1 MTLENW
7 LANKWLKKHET
18 SAQEV
23 SDLFTVVERDLKDA
37 KVNSIS
43 ADTRLSTAYN
53 ACLQCAAIA
62 LHASG
67 YRPAG
72 QSHHERIIE
81 SLRYTLNPSDD
92 IIRQL
97 QRFRNKRIKS
107 VYDRAGTTSEQ
118 EVKEAIKLAQKL
130 RGMVKEWLAQ
140 NHSDLIK

>member
-1 MTLENW
+1 M
-7 LANKWLKKHET
+7 ANKWLKKHET
-18 SAQEV
+18 SAKEI

-37 KVNSIS
+37 KVDSIS

-81 SLRYTLNPSDD
+81 SLRYTLNPPDD
-92 IIRQL
+92 LIRQL

-130 RGMVKEWLAQ
+130 RKIVKEWFVRYHP
-140 NHSDLIK
+140 NVMK

>member
-1 MTLENW
+1 

-37 KVNSIS
+37 KVDSIS

-81 SLRYTLNPSDD
+81 SLRYTLNPPDD
-92 IIRQL
+92 LIRQL

-107 VYDRAGTTSEQ
+107 VYDRAGTISEQ

-130 RGMVKEWLAQ
+130 RKIVKEWLVRYHP
-140 NHSDLIK
+140 NVMK